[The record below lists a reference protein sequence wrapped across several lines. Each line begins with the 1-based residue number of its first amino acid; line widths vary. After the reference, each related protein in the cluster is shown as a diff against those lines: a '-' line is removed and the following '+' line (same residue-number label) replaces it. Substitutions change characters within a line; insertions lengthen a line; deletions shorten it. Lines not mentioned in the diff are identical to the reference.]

1 MNIHKTIKNGKSNL
15 KVYDHIGMEVSKPQ
29 SFLDKLVDI
38 MSVNPVNFMLVDKKH
53 RADIFLESL
62 TLETSYEKIK
72 EVTSGHDIVGL
83 DNINFSDHALKV
95 IDEVY
100 SLVYDDRKIYNREAK
115 EKQNSINQLRESI
128 VEIDFD
134 PEELDNELNTLEEKR
149 DSWKSKKEEYTD
161 NIKKQTQEKLEKLN
175 QEFIK
180 RKLQITQ
187 EEETLIGELNQ
198 SFSEKLEPLN
208 ERISQL
214 RERVKFAGS
223 ALKTKQL
230 IKQFNEE
237 VNNLEELS
245 SSCSTTL
252 KKLEEYKYSLLSS
265 IPIPGIEIKDG
276 DIYKDGVVFDR
287 LNTAT
292 QIQISVELAKL
303 RAGDLGLICID
314 GIERFDNE
322 AYELFK
328 QEMAKTN
335 LQTIITKV
343 SDNDLIIKN

>member
-1 MNIHKTIKNGKSNL
+1 
-15 KVYDHIGMEVSKPQ
+15 
-29 SFLDKLVDI
+29 
-38 MSVNPVNFMLVDKKH
+38 
-53 RADIFLESL
+53 
-62 TLETSYEKIK
+62 
-72 EVTSGHDIVGL
+72 
-83 DNINFSDHALKV
+83 
-95 IDEVY
+95 
-100 SLVYDDRKIYNREAK
+100 
-115 EKQNSINQLRESI
+115 
-128 VEIDFD
+128 
-134 PEELDNELNTLEEKR
+134 
-149 DSWKSKKEEYTD
+149 
-161 NIKKQTQEKLEKLN
+161 
-175 QEFIK
+175 
-180 RKLQITQ
+180 
-187 EEETLIGELNQ
+187 
-198 SFSEKLEPLN
+198 LEPLN

-245 SSCSTTL
+245 SSCSNTL

-314 GIERFDNE
+314 GIERFDKE